1 MFNIS
6 GDVPE
11 RREVKVMFKS
21 VTMMATAVVGAA
33 LLLSGCDQAAQQET
47 QVASKGPKIGIL
59 LVNHGSE
66 QKAWRDMLVD
76 VEKATVE
83 RLLALP
89 NVEGVKTAFNE
100 YTEPSL
106 ATQMKAF
113 DDEGYDEVIALPLF
127 LTVGGHTNSD
137 IPNGLGLKNDA
148 DVLESLPKEGV
159 PVYRPRARVTLLETI
174 DATEFLKVNILR
186 RVKSLM
192 EPGADGSKY
201 GVTLAAYGDQGFN
214 QQWEELMA
222 ELGNH
227 LSDNVGIDL
236 VNSAWSGH
244 LVNYSIEPTKKA
256 INQVLAEKEKD
267 ILISVYV
274 AYDYMFQRDIIG
286 EAGRVSDR
294 PDDVL
299 YNEMEAILPDQNLE
313 NWVVSTIE
321 ESLTSGRLGQLV
333 AAEN

>member
-1 MFNIS
+1 MLRSITTTVATLFAA
-6 GDVPE
+6 
-11 RREVKVMFKS
+11 
-21 VTMMATAVVGAA
+21 TM
-33 LLLSGCDQAAQQET
+33 LLTGCDGGPRQES
-47 QVASKGPKIGIL
+47 QSADKGPKIGIL

-76 VEKATVE
+76 VEKATTE
-83 RLLALP
+83 RLMALP
-89 NVEGVKTAFNE
+89 NVAGVKTAFNE

-106 ATQMKAF
+106 TTQMKAF

-148 DVLESLPKEGV
+148 DVIESLPKTGV

-174 DATEFLKVNILR
+174 DATEFLKANILR
-186 RVKSLM
+186 RTKLLL
-192 EPGADGSKY
+192 PPDADGSRY

-214 QQWEELMA
+214 QQWEELMT
-222 ELGNH
+222 ELGNY
-227 LSDNVGIDL
+227 LKAEVGIDL

-256 INQVLAEKEKD
+256 INQVLAEKDKD

-286 EAGRVSDR
+286 EAGRKSDR
-294 PDDVL
+294 PEDVL
-299 YNEMEAILPDQNLE
+299 YHETESILPDANLE
-313 NWVVSTIE
+313 DWVVASVQ
-321 ESLTSGRLGQLV
+321 ESLSTGRLGQMV
-333 AAEN
+333 AGN

>member
-1 MFNIS
+1 
-6 GDVPE
+6 
-11 RREVKVMFKS
+11 MFKS
-21 VTMMATAVVGAA
+21 VTMMATAVLGAA
-33 LLLSGCDQAAQQET
+33 LLLSGCDKAAQQET
-47 QVASKGPKIGIL
+47 QAASNGPKIGIL

-113 DDEGYDEVIALPLF
+113 DTEGYDEVIALPLF

-186 RVKSLM
+186 RVKALI

-201 GVTLAAYGDQGFN
+201 GVTLAAYGDAGFN

-299 YNEMEAILPDQNLE
+299 YNETEAILPDTNLE
-313 NWVVSTIE
+313 NWVVSTIQ
-321 ESLTSGRLGQLV
+321 ESLTTGRLGQLV

>member
-1 MFNIS
+1 MNKFWT
-6 GDVPE
+6 VL
-11 RREVKVMFKS
+11 V
-21 VTMMATAVVGAA
+21 AVA
-33 LLLSGCDQAAQQET
+33 LSAFLLTGCEQSTEST
-47 QVASKGPKIGIL
+47 QVAAKDAGPKIGVL
-59 LVNHGSE
+59 LINHGSE

-76 VEKATVE
+76 VEKNVKDQ
-83 RLLALP
+83 LLALP
-89 NVEGVKTAFNE
+89 NVDGVKTAFNE

-137 IPNGLGLKNDA
+137 LPNGLGLKNDA

-159 PVYRPRARVTLLETI
+159 PVYRPKSRVTLLQTI
-174 DATEFLKVNILR
+174 DATEFLKTNILR
-186 RVKSLM
+186 RTKTLLP
-192 EPGADGSKY
+192 EGFDGSEY
-201 GVTLAAYGDQGFN
+201 GVTLAAYGDAGFN

-227 LSDNVGIDL
+227 LKENVGIDM

-256 INQVLAEKEKD
+256 INQVLAEKKKN

-286 EAGRVSDR
+286 EAGRQSDR

-299 YNEMEAILPDQNLE
+299 YHEVESILPDKNLE
-313 NWVVSTIE
+313 GWVVQSIE
-321 ESLTSGRLGQLV
+321 ESLSTGRLASLTAGT
-333 AAEN
+333 

>member
-1 MFNIS
+1 
-6 GDVPE
+6 
-11 RREVKVMFKS
+11 MFKS
-21 VTMMATAVVGAA
+21 ISIIMVAVIGTAM
-33 LLLSGCDQAAQQET
+33 LLSGCDRQSQQGDTVAQ
-47 QVASKGPKIGIL
+47 KGPRIGVM

-66 QKAWRDMLVD
+66 QKAWRDMLVG
-76 VEKATVE
+76 VEKAVDE

-89 NVEGVKTAFNE
+89 NVQGIKTAFNE
-100 YTEPSL
+100 YTEPSV

-113 DDEGYDEVIALPLF
+113 DDEGYDEVIVLPLF

-137 IPNGLGLKNDA
+137 IPNGIGLKNDA

-159 PVYRPRARVTLLETI
+159 PVYRPRARVTLLKTI
-174 DATEFLKVNILR
+174 DSTEFLKVNILR
-186 RVKSLM
+186 RTKSLM
-192 EPGADGSKY
+192 EPGTDGSIY
-201 GVTLAAYGDQGFN
+201 GVTLAAYGDAQFN

-227 LSDNVGIDL
+227 LGENLGIDT

-256 INQVLAEKEKD
+256 INQILAEKEKD

-286 EAGRVSDR
+286 EAGRKSDR
-294 PDDVL
+294 PEDVL
-299 YNEMEAILPDQNLE
+299 YHEVESILPDENLN
-313 NWVVSTIE
+313 NWVVSSIE
-321 ESLTSGRLGQLV
+321 ETLTTGRLGQLV
-333 AAEN
+333 ASEF

>member
-1 MFNIS
+1 MNKFWSLLSI
-6 GDVPE
+6 
-11 RREVKVMFKS
+11 
-21 VTMMATAVVGAA
+21 AA
-33 LLLSGCDQAAQQET
+33 LSALMLVGCGQPKEST
-47 QVASKGPKIGIL
+47 QVAAQDAGPKIGVL
-59 LVNHGSE
+59 LINHGSE

-76 VEKATVE
+76 VENKVKDQ
-83 RLLALP
+83 LLALP
-89 NVEGVKTAFNE
+89 NVQGVKTAFNE

-127 LTVGGHTNSD
+127 LTVGGHTNAD
-137 IPNGLGLKNDA
+137 LPNGLGLKNDS
-148 DVLESLPKEGV
+148 DLLESLPKEGV
-159 PVYRPRARVTLLETI
+159 PVYRPRARVTLLQTI
-174 DATEFLKVNILR
+174 DATEFLKTNILR
-186 RVKSLM
+186 RTKALM
-192 EPGADGSKY
+192 PEGADGSKY
-201 GVTLAAYGDQGFN
+201 GVTLAAYGDAGFN

-227 LSDNVGIDL
+227 LKENLGIDM

-299 YNEMEAILPDQNLE
+299 YNEPEAILPDENL
-313 NWVVSTIE
+313 NGWVVQSIE
-321 ESLTSGRLGQLV
+321 ESLSTGRLGSLT
-333 AAEN
+333 AGT

>member
-1 MFNIS
+1 MSKLWTVLIAS
-6 GDVPE
+6 A
-11 RREVKVMFKS
+11 S
-21 VTMMATAVVGAA
+21 IT
-33 LLLSGCDQAAQQET
+33 LLLTGCGQSSEPAASADT
-47 QVASKGPKIGIL
+47 GPKIGIL

-76 VEKATVE
+76 VEKAVDDK
-83 RLLALP
+83 LLALP
-89 NVEGVKTAFNE
+89 NVQGVKTAFNE
-100 YTEPSL
+100 YTEPSI

-137 IPNGLGLKNDA
+137 LPNGLGLKNDK

-174 DATEFLKVNILR
+174 DATEFLKTNILR
-186 RVKSLM
+186 RTKSLL
-192 EPGADGSKY
+192 EGVEGSDV

-214 QQWEELMA
+214 QQWEELMT
-222 ELGNH
+222 ELGEH
-227 LSDNVGIDL
+227 LKENLDIDI

-256 INQVLAEKEKD
+256 INQILEEKKKNV
-267 ILISVYV
+267 LISVYV

-286 EAGRVSDR
+286 EAGRQSIR

-299 YNEMEAILPDQNLE
+299 YNEPEAILPDENLN
-313 NWVVSTIE
+313 NWVVQSIE
-321 ESLTSGRLGQLV
+321 ESLTTGRLARLIGS
-333 AAEN
+333 

>member
-1 MFNIS
+1 M
-6 GDVPE
+6 
-11 RREVKVMFKS
+11 RVMNRVWTVLIVIVS
-21 VTMMATAVVGAA
+21 TM
-33 LLLSGCDQAAQQET
+33 LLLTGCGQSSQPD
-47 QVASKGPKIGIL
+47 ASADAGPKIGVL
-59 LVNHGSE
+59 LINHGSE

-76 VEKATVE
+76 VEKAVDDK
-83 RLLALP
+83 LLALP
-89 NVEGVKTAFNE
+89 NIAGVKTAFNE
-100 YTEPSL
+100 YTEPSI

-137 IPNGLGLKNDA
+137 IPNGLGLKNDK

-186 RVKSLM
+186 RTRALLNDV
-192 EPGADGSKY
+192 DGSEV
-201 GVTLAAYGDQGFN
+201 GVTLAAYGDAGFN
-214 QQWEELMA
+214 QQWEELMT
-222 ELGNH
+222 ELGAYLKEN
-227 LSDNVGIDL
+227 LNIDI

-256 INQVLAEKEKD
+256 INQILEEKD
-267 ILISVYV
+267 KNVLISVYV

-286 EAGRVSDR
+286 EAGRQSIR

-299 YNEMEAILPDQNLE
+299 YNEPEAILPDENLN
-313 NWVVSTIE
+313 NWVVQSIA
-321 ESLTSGRLGQLV
+321 ESLSTGRLATLTGS
-333 AAEN
+333 

>member
-1 MFNIS
+1 MLRTIS
-6 GDVPE
+6 I
-11 RREVKVMFKS
+11 M
-21 VTMMATAVVGAA
+21 TTAVLGAA
-33 LLLSGCDQAAQQET
+33 LLLSGCDTGVQGEAQAARE
-47 QVASKGPKIGIL
+47 GPRIGVM

-76 VEKATVE
+76 VEKTVDD

-100 YTEPSL
+100 YTEPSV

-113 DDEGYDEVIALPLF
+113 DDEGYDEVVVLPLF

-137 IPNGLGLKNDA
+137 IPNGIGLKNDA

-159 PVYRPRARVTLLETI
+159 PVYRPRARVTLLKTI
-174 DATEFLKVNILR
+174 DSTEFLKENILR
-186 RVKSLM
+186 RTKALM
-192 EPGADGSKY
+192 EPGTDGSRY
-201 GVTLAAYGDQGFN
+201 GVTLAAYGDAGFN

-227 LSDNVGIDL
+227 LKEHVGIDS

-256 INQVLAEKEKD
+256 INQILAEKDKD

-286 EAGRVSDR
+286 VAGKQSDR
-294 PDDVL
+294 PEDVL
-299 YNEMEAILPDQNLE
+299 YNEVEAILPDDNLN

-321 ESLTSGRLGQLV
+321 ESLTTGRLGQLT
-333 AAEN
+333 ADL

>member
-1 MFNIS
+1 MY
-6 GDVPE
+6 
-11 RREVKVMFKS
+11 KS
-21 VTMMATAVVGAA
+21 MTMTVAAVLGAA
-33 LLLSGCDQAAQQET
+33 LLLSGCERAAQQET
-47 QVASKGPKIGIL
+47 QVAAKGPKIGIL

-76 VEKATVE
+76 VEKATIE

-127 LTVGGHTNSD
+127 LTVGAHTNSD
-137 IPNGLGLKNDA
+137 LPNGLGLKNDA
-148 DVLESLPKEGV
+148 DVIEALPKEGV
-159 PVYRPRARVTLLETI
+159 PIYRPRARVTLLETI

-192 EPGADGSKY
+192 EPGVDGSEY
-201 GVTLAAYGDQGFN
+201 GVTLAAYGDDGFN
-214 QQWEELMA
+214 QQWEELMT
-222 ELGNH
+222 ELGH
-227 LSDNVGIDL
+227 YLGEHVGIDL

-256 INQVLAEKEKD
+256 INQVLAEKKKD

-286 EAGRVSDR
+286 EAGRQCDR
-294 PDDVL
+294 PEDVL
-299 YNEMEAILPDQNLE
+299 YNETEAILPDTNLE

-321 ESLTSGRLGQLV
+321 ESLTTGRLGQLV
-333 AAEN
+333 ASGS

>member
-1 MFNIS
+1 MY
-6 GDVPE
+6 
-11 RREVKVMFKS
+11 KLWS
-21 VTMMATAVVGAA
+21 VVIAIASMT
-33 LLLSGCDQAAQQET
+33 LLLTGCGQSTEPAASADDEL
-47 QVASKGPKIGIL
+47 KIGVL
-59 LVNHGSE
+59 LINHGSE

-76 VEKATVE
+76 VEKVVDDK
-83 RLLALP
+83 LLALP
-89 NVEGVKTAFNE
+89 NVAGVKTAFNE

-137 IPNGLGLKNDA
+137 LPNGLGLKNDK

-186 RVKSLM
+186 RTKSLLD
-192 EPGADGSKY
+192 ADGIDGSEV
-201 GVTLAAYGDQGFN
+201 GVTLAAYGDAGFN

-222 ELGNH
+222 ELGTH
-227 LSDNVGIDL
+227 LKENLDIDI

-244 LVNYSIEPTKKA
+244 LVNYSIEPTKQA
-256 INQVLAEKEKD
+256 INQILEEKQKNV
-267 ILISVYV
+267 LISVYV

-286 EAGRVSDR
+286 EAGRQSIR

-299 YNEMEAILPDQNLE
+299 YNEPEAILPDDNL
-313 NWVVSTIE
+313 NDWVVQSIE
-321 ESLTSGRLGQLV
+321 ESLSTGRLARLTSKVGS
-333 AAEN
+333 